1 MEQQKV
7 DMFLMS
13 NASKLP
19 EGKMMFIHE
28 YLARLEDSK
37 SGLLATIQLK
47 DPTTSLILSLL
58 VGAFGADRFY
68 LGQTTLGVVKLIT
81 CGGMGIWA
89 IVDWFLIMN
98 ATKDRNFE
106 KMQSVLF

>member
-1 MEQQKV
+1 
-7 DMFLMS
+7 
-13 NASKLP
+13 
-19 EGKMMFIHE
+19 MFIHE

-58 VGAFGADRFY
+58 VGTFGADRFY

-81 CGGMGIWA
+81 CGGMGIWV